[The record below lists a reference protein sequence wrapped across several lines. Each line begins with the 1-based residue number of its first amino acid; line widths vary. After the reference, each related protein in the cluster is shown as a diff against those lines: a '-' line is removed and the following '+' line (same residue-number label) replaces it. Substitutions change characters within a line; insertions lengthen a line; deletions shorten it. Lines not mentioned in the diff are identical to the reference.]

1 MRFGHKLKFACD
13 VSCVICVMCDKFC
26 VMCFLCCVMC
36 YAFRTMCHVQV
47 TPQSCSSTLFSL
59 GISLLL
65 NALCKAKM
73 GSNSNL
79 HPAILT

>member
-59 GISLLL
+59 GS
-65 NALCKAKM
+65 KAKM

>member
-13 VSCVICVMCDKFC
+13 VSCVICDKFC
-26 VMCFLCCVMC
+26 VMCFLCCMMC
-36 YAFRTMCHVQV
+36 YAFRIMCHVQV

>member
-1 MRFGHKLKFACD
+1 MRFGLKLKFACD
-13 VSCVICVMCDKFC
+13 VSCVICVMC
-26 VMCFLCCVMC
+26 FLCCMMC